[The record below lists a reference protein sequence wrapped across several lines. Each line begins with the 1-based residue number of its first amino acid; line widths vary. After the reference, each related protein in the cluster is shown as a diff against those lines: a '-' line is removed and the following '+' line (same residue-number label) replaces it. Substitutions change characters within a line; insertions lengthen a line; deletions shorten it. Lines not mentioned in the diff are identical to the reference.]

1 VKLSRSEIAYGEA
14 MKKLFTAQWNIPQA
28 ATALGKPAS
37 EESWDE
43 TKELFREYCLE
54 HTPIAFN
61 AG

>member
-1 VKLSRSEIAYGEA
+1 ME
-14 MKKLFTAQWNIPQA
+14 KLFTAQWNIPQA
-28 ATALGKPAS
+28 ATALGKPVS